1 MAVAAETNTG
11 TPDTRDDGEAEA
23 RGFWAAPGNAFG
35 LGAMPADGDLH
46 GLHIESTSNSIPS
59 LCVECMAPTMDDGTG
74 SIRCDACDSQARR
87 IGRTRG
93 SMAVQTCSMVT
104 NGAVAMAA
112 IHMAI
117 QAARTSRA
125 HAHATAFSNEY
136 VSFAL
141 AAALLAVTISGA
153 RGEAFGNETFGR
165 NPQVNL

>member
-1 MAVAAETNTG
+1 MASGWVA
-11 TPDTRDDGEAEA
+11 RDDGEAEA

-46 GLHIESTSNSIPS
+46 GLHIESTCNSLPS

-74 SIRCDACDSQARR
+74 SIRCDACASQARR

-93 SMAVQTCSMVT
+93 SMAAQTCSMVT
-104 NGAVAMAA
+104 NGVVAMAA
-112 IHMAI
+112 IHMAM

-125 HAHATAFSNEY
+125 HAPATTFSNKY

-141 AAALLAVTISGA
+141 AAALLAITISGA
-153 RGEAFGNETFGR
+153 RGEGIMSTITRHER
-165 NPQVNL
+165 LRKKESVH